1 MKRRLRS
8 SGGVLSILMIQRGQ
22 GLPMS
27 LSKRIL
33 PVKNGQSDVLQDEPL
48 PARLQTQS
56 ELRISEL
63 RYRRLFEAA
72 RDGILILDA
81 VTLKITDANPFMT
94 ELLGYSH
101 AEFLGKELWQI
112 GLFSDKEASQEAFKE
127 LQRTGYLRYEDLP
140 LQATNGKLR
149 DVEFVSNVYEEDG
162 HQVIQCNIRD
172 ITDRKRAEKERTL
185 LLVAAQSARAEADSA
200 NDIKDEF
207 LATLSHELR
216 TPLTSIL
223 GWSHLLTTATL
234 DKQQTARAIE
244 TIARNARAQKRL
256 IDDLLDISR
265 IITGKLCLDVRA
277 VKLASLIQAVVDDVR
292 PAADDRTITLKVSL
306 NSDIEPFMGDADRL
320 QQIVWN
326 ILTNAI
332 KFTPK
337 GGDVQVR
344 LERND
349 SHIVIT
355 VNDSGQGI
363 APELLPHVF
372 ERFRQADSSSTRSNG
387 GLGLGLSIVR
397 QLVELHR
404 GTVTADSSG
413 ERAGT
418 TIRVMLPLTSLHDD
432 PNTSEKKGLR
442 SGRNSPTIKQHAL
455 HGLRVLVADN
465 ELDSRELVT
474 AVLTTCGAEVVSVG
488 SATEALDQ
496 MERQRFD
503 LLISDIGMPE
513 MNGYDLIGRVRQLG
527 EEHGGRTPAVALTAY
542 AGIDDRKRALAAGY
556 EMHIPKPFAAAEL
569 INAATFLTERPCR
582 LS

>member
-1 MKRRLRS
+1 MSSSTKPLR
-8 SGGVLSILMIQRGQ
+8 
-22 GLPMS
+22 
-27 LSKRIL
+27 
-33 PVKNGQSDVLQDEPL
+33 VKNGHSCVANDDELLAQDQAQS
-48 PARLQTQS
+48 R
-56 ELRISEL
+56 LRISEL

-81 VTLKITDANPFMT
+81 VTLKITDVNPFMT

-101 AEFLGKELWQI
+101 AEFLGKELWEI

-149 DVEFVSNVYEEDG
+149 DVEFVSNVYEEDI

-185 LLVAAQSARAEADSA
+185 LLAAAQSARAEADLA
-200 NDIKDEF
+200 NGVKDEF

-223 GWSHLLTTATL
+223 GWSHLLTGGKL

-244 TIARNARAQKRL
+244 TIALNARAQGRL
-256 IDDLLDISR
+256 IDELLDISR
-265 IITGKLCLDVRA
+265 IMTGKLCLDLRA
-277 VKLASLIQAVVDDVR
+277 VKLAPLIQAVVDDVR
-292 PAADDRTITLKVSL
+292 PAANARRINLETAF
-306 NSDIEPFMGDADRL
+306 NSDIGPILGDPDRL

-326 ILTNAI
+326 LLTNAI

-337 GGDVQVR
+337 GGDVHVR

-349 SHIVIT
+349 SQALIT
-355 VNDSGQGI
+355 VNNNGQGI
-363 APELLPHVF
+363 ASELLPHVF
-372 ERFRQADSSSTRSNG
+372 ERFRQADSSNTRSSG

-404 GTVTADSSG
+404 GTVTAESSG
-413 ERAGT
+413 ENAGT
-418 TIRVMLPLTSLHDD
+418 TFRVMFPLPSLPEVPHAAEKID
-432 PNTSEKKGLR
+432 PKNE
-442 SGRNSPTIKQHAL
+442 RNSPTTAQHSL
-455 HGLRVLVADN
+455 NGLRVLVVDD
-465 ELDSRELVT
+465 ERDTRELV
-474 AVLTTCGAEVVSVG
+474 AALLTTCGAEVVSVS

-513 MNGYDLIGRVRQLG
+513 MNGYDLIARIRQFG

-556 EMHIPKPFAAAEL
+556 GMHIPKPFVAAEL
-569 INAATFLTERPCR
+569 ISAAVFLTERHTA
-582 LS
+582 

>member
-1 MKRRLRS
+1 MSPSTK
-8 SGGVLSILMIQRGQ
+8 VLQ
-22 GLPMS
+22 
-27 LSKRIL
+27 
-33 PVKNGQSDVLQDEPL
+33 VKNSASNVVNDDGSPTGD
-48 PARLQTQS
+48 QTQS
-56 ELRISEL
+56 RLRISEL

-81 VTLKITDANPFMT
+81 VTLKITDVNPFMT

-101 AEFLGKELWQI
+101 AEFLGKELWEI
-112 GLFSDKEASQEAFKE
+112 GLFSDKEASQEAFQE
-127 LQRTGYLRYEDLP
+127 LQRSGYLRYEDLP

-149 DVEFVSNVYEEDG
+149 DVEFVSNVYEEDS

-185 LLVAAQSARAEADSA
+185 LLAAAQSARAEADSA
-200 NDIKDEF
+200 NGVKDEF

-223 GWSHLLTTATL
+223 GWSHLLTTGQL

-244 TIARNARAQKRL
+244 TIARNARAQERL
-256 IDDLLDISR
+256 IDELLDISR
-265 IITGKLCLDVRA
+265 IMTGKLSLDLRA
-277 VKLASLIQAVVDDVR
+277 VKLAPLIQAVVDDVR
-292 PAADDRTITLKVSL
+292 PAADARSINLKAAFDS
-306 NSDIEPFMGDADRL
+306 SMGPIFGDPDRL

-326 ILTNAI
+326 LLTNAI
-332 KFTPK
+332 KFTPQ

-349 SHIVIT
+349 SHALIT
-355 VNDSGQGI
+355 VRDSGQGI
-363 APELLPHVF
+363 ATELLPHVF
-372 ERFRQADSSSTRSNG
+372 ERFRQADSSNTRSNG

-404 GTVTADSSG
+404 GTVTAESCG
-413 ERAGT
+413 ENAGT
-418 TIRVMLPLTSLHDD
+418 TFRVMLPLSSLHEVANA
-432 PNTSEKKGLR
+432 PEKTEPKNE
-442 SGRNSPTIKQHAL
+442 RNSPTTAQHSL
-455 HGLRVLVADN
+455 SGLRVLVVDD
-465 ELDSRELVT
+465 ERDTRELV
-474 AVLTTCGAEVVSVG
+474 ALMLTTCGAQVVSAG

-513 MNGYDLIGRVRQLG
+513 MNGYDLISRIRQLG

-556 EMHIPKPFAAAEL
+556 EMHIPKPFVGAEL
-569 INAATFLTERPCR
+569 ITAAISLTERHR
-582 LS
+582 SLA

>member
-1 MKRRLRS
+1 MSPPTKALR
-8 SGGVLSILMIQRGQ
+8 
-22 GLPMS
+22 
-27 LSKRIL
+27 
-33 PVKNGQSDVLQDEPL
+33 VKNSDSNVVNDDESPTL
-48 PARLQTQS
+48 DQTQS
-56 ELRISEL
+56 RLRISEL

-81 VTLKITDANPFMT
+81 VTLKITDVNPFMT

-101 AEFLGKELWQI
+101 AEFLGKELWEI

-127 LQRTGYLRYEDLP
+127 LQRSGYLRYEDLP

-149 DVEFVSNVYEEDG
+149 DVEFVSNVYEEDS

-185 LLVAAQSARAEADSA
+185 LLAAAQSARAEADSA
-200 NDIKDEF
+200 NGVKDEF

-223 GWSHLLTTATL
+223 GWSHLLTTGQL

-244 TIARNARAQKRL
+244 TIARNARAQERL
-256 IDDLLDISR
+256 IDELLDISR
-265 IITGKLCLDVRA
+265 IMTGKLSLDLRA
-277 VKLASLIQAVVDDVR
+277 VKLAPLIQAVVDDVR
-292 PAADDRTITLKVSL
+292 PAADARSINLKAAFDS
-306 NSDIEPFMGDADRL
+306 SMGPIFGDPDRL

-326 ILTNAI
+326 LLTNAI
-332 KFTPK
+332 KFTPQ

-349 SHIVIT
+349 SHALIT
-355 VNDSGQGI
+355 VRDSGQGI
-363 APELLPHVF
+363 ATELLPHVF
-372 ERFRQADSSSTRSNG
+372 ERFRQADSSNTRSNG

-404 GTVTADSSG
+404 GTVTAESCG
-413 ERAGT
+413 ENAGT
-418 TIRVMLPLTSLHDD
+418 TFRVMLPLSSLHEVANA
-432 PNTSEKKGLR
+432 PEKTEPKNE
-442 SGRNSPTIKQHAL
+442 RNSPTTAQHSL
-455 HGLRVLVADN
+455 SGLRVLVVDD
-465 ELDSRELVT
+465 ERDTRELV
-474 AVLTTCGAEVVSVG
+474 ALMLTTCGAQVVSAG

-513 MNGYDLIGRVRQLG
+513 MNGYDLISRIRQLG

-556 EMHIPKPFAAAEL
+556 EMHIPKPFVGAEL
-569 INAATFLTERPCR
+569 ITAAISLTERHSG
-582 LS
+582 LA

>member
-1 MKRRLRS
+1 
-8 SGGVLSILMIQRGQ
+8 MIQRD
-22 GLPMS
+22 LEFPMS
-27 LSKRIL
+27 PSTKVLQ
-33 PVKNGQSDVLQDEPL
+33 VKNSASNVVNDDGSPTGD
-48 PARLQTQS
+48 QTQS
-56 ELRISEL
+56 RLRISEL

-81 VTLKITDANPFMT
+81 VTLKITDVNPFMT

-101 AEFLGKELWQI
+101 AEFLGKELWEI
-112 GLFSDKEASQEAFKE
+112 GLFSDKEASQEAFQE
-127 LQRTGYLRYEDLP
+127 LQRSGYLRYEDLP

-149 DVEFVSNVYEEDG
+149 DVEFVSNVYEEDS

-185 LLVAAQSARAEADSA
+185 LLAAAQSARAEADSA
-200 NDIKDEF
+200 NGVKDEF

-223 GWSHLLTTATL
+223 GWSHLLTTGQL

-244 TIARNARAQKRL
+244 TIARNARAQERL
-256 IDDLLDISR
+256 IDELLDISR
-265 IITGKLCLDVRA
+265 IMTGKLSLDLRA
-277 VKLASLIQAVVDDVR
+277 VKLAPLIQAVVDDVR
-292 PAADDRTITLKVSL
+292 PAADARSINLKAAFDS
-306 NSDIEPFMGDADRL
+306 SMGPIFGDPDRL

-326 ILTNAI
+326 LLTNAI
-332 KFTPK
+332 KFTPQ

-349 SHIVIT
+349 SHALIT
-355 VNDSGQGI
+355 VRDSGQGI
-363 APELLPHVF
+363 ATELLPHVF
-372 ERFRQADSSSTRSNG
+372 ERFRQADSSNTRSNG

-404 GTVTADSSG
+404 GTVTAESCG
-413 ERAGT
+413 ENAGT
-418 TIRVMLPLTSLHDD
+418 TFRVMLPLSSLHEVANA
-432 PNTSEKKGLR
+432 PEKTEPKNE
-442 SGRNSPTIKQHAL
+442 RNSPTTAQHSL
-455 HGLRVLVADN
+455 SGLRVLVVDD
-465 ELDSRELVT
+465 ERDTRELV
-474 AVLTTCGAEVVSVG
+474 ALMLTTCGAQVVSAG

-513 MNGYDLIGRVRQLG
+513 MNGYDLISRIRQLG

-556 EMHIPKPFAAAEL
+556 EMHIPKPFVGAEL
-569 INAATFLTERPCR
+569 ITAAISLTERHSG
-582 LS
+582 LA